1 MRKLIALLIIGIF
14 LVSCTNVQ
22 LNNEVKQTTTEPV
35 KKVEVT
41 IPPTTNTTVPL
52 EITPVIPNNETQI
65 EDFGD
70 II

>member
-22 LNNEVKQTTTEPV
+22 LNNQVKQTTTEPV

-41 IPPTTNTTVPL
+41 IPPATNTTVPV
-52 EITPVIPNNETQI
+52 ETTPIPSNETQI